1 MLVTAVMQTTMI
13 SDSITAYSTA
23 VGPSSL
29 FKKRLILL
37 AKFFMVLPTDRYLG
51 LTEYEHGNRS
61 RKRFA
66 DFIAMIS
73 VALKDTFCC

>member
-13 SDSITAYSTA
+13 SDNITAYSTA

-29 FKKRLILL
+29 FKKRLILQ
-37 AKFFMVLPTDRYLG
+37 AKFFMVLPSDRYLG
-51 LTEYEHGNRS
+51 FTECEHRNRS
-61 RKRFA
+61 CNRFA
-66 DFIAMIS
+66 DLIAMIS